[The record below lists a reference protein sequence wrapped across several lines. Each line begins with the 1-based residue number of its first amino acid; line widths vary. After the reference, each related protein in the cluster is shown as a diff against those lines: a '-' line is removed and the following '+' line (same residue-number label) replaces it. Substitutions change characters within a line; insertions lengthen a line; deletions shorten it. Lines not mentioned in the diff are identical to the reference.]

1 MQHPSFFR
9 RLLPAR
15 PLLGATLLAAA
26 LTPAALA
33 ESDDFNDGNDAG
45 WSRLDLNGVFGAE
58 LSTYTFPD
66 DGHGGKAYRLQSKA
80 PPALA
85 AGPARAFGY
94 RSTVFSRLVATVDVL
109 DWLTRSDQAWGFLFH
124 ANNIGLGQTD
134 GYVFNYNS
142 AEGDLQLNRIAGES
156 PDTIAEM
163 PVALDPAAADYR
175 WVLSVYDDLLVGQVY
190 RLPDT
195 NNVIASVVARDATTT
210 SGQVGL
216 FNFDRDDRTGGAVV
230 CDTTFDNFSAVV
242 PPVGSLTATVVELSP
257 PPAGITKTARPQL
270 RAAIL
275 NRETVA
281 GAENARLILD
291 GQEIPFAQLGL
302 ADGVLMPNITDPFP
316 GLTVTYTPA
325 QPLAAGEHTATVI
338 YGANAFDLHTNT
350 WTFRAVFLD
359 GPGAGSNEPG
369 FAVRLVQA
377 EQQSPGLGNSLAR
390 AEAQLGSNSPYPAR
404 YDTNVVAPAINYSQ
418 NALAGGTD
426 GTFPD
431 DLPFPGQEL
440 DGPTDNWAMEALCW
454 LDLPAGEVT
463 LGVQSDDGYSVS
475 STAFPADGGMIAKH
489 DGGPAN
495 ETFSFHVATAGK
507 YPFRLVWYEN
517 TGGAHVE
524 WFYVNSSSERVL
536 LNTAGAPAAFVRTS
550 SAGAITAESS
560 ATVSGGY
567 APDAS
572 AVVDTSAKT
581 VTLPVPAANR
591 FYRLTGAAVT
601 IKTVRVQANQLVL
614 AYE

>member
-1 MQHPSFFR
+1 MQHASVLHRSTF
-9 RLLPAR
+9 A
-15 PLLGATLLAAA
+15 AALLAAV

-94 RSTVFSRLVATVDVL
+94 RSTVYSRLVATVDVL
-109 DWLTRSDQAWGFLFH
+109 DWLTGSDQAWGFLFH

-156 PDTIAEM
+156 PDTIAET

-195 NNVIASVVARDATTT
+195 NNVLASVVARDATTA
-210 SGQVGL
+210 SGRVGL

-230 CDTTFDNFSAVV
+230 CDTTFDNYTANV
-242 PPVGSLTATVVELSP
+242 PPAGSLTATVVELSP
-257 PPAGITKTARPQL
+257 PPAGATKLARPQL

-275 NRETVA
+275 NRETA
-281 GAENARLILD
+281 AIGEYTQFFLD
-291 GQEIPFAQLGL
+291 GQEIPFAQLGIT
-302 ADGVLMPNITDPFP
+302 DGVVMPNNAEPFP

-325 QPLAAGEHTATVI
+325 QPLAAGNHTVQVV
-338 YGANAFDLHTNT
+338 YGANAFDLHTNI
-350 WTFRAVFLD
+350 WTFQAVFLD
-359 GPGAGSNEPG
+359 NPGAGSNEPG

-377 EQQSPGLGNSLAR
+377 EHQSSGLGNSLAR
-390 AEAQLGSNSPYPAR
+390 AEAQLGPNSPYPAR
-404 YDTNVVAPAINYSQ
+404 YDTNVVAPVINYSQ
-418 NALAGGTD
+418 NAILGGTD
-426 GTFPD
+426 GTFLD
-431 DLPFPGQEL
+431 DLPFPGQEEG
-440 DGPTDNWAMEALCW
+440 GPTDNWAMEALCW
-454 LDLPAGEVT
+454 LDLPAGDIT
-463 LGVQSDDGYSVS
+463 LGVQSDDGFSVS
-475 STAFPADGGMIAKH
+475 SPSFPLDGGIIDRR
-489 DGGPAN
+489 DGGTAN
-495 ETFSFHVATAGK
+495 QTFSFHVATAGK

-517 TGGAHVE
+517 TGGANVE
-524 WFYVNSSSERVL
+524 WFYVNSSGERVL
-536 LNTAGAPAAFVRTS
+536 LNTAGAPAAYVRTAS
-550 SAGAITAESS
+550 SGTISAESS

-567 APDAS
+567 APDAG
-572 AVVDTSAKT
+572 AVVDATART
-581 VTLPVPAANR
+581 VTLPLPAANR
-591 FYRLTGAAVT
+591 FYRLVGAAVS
-601 IKTVRVQANQLVL
+601 IRSVRVQANQLVL